1 MITNINVG
9 LTANDGLGDKL
20 RDAFI
25 IVNENFTEINSILTG
40 TGSFTIS
47 QVQGLQAALNNIQ
60 TQLDYIPGLQSD
72 INSINNTIYTI
83 NQTLNS
89 QNTSIADLYDEITNL
104 QNQIFARIEEAPID
118 GVTYGRQDGTWVVVS
133 GGTPSI
139 PTIDEVLGAGNTSI
153 GKTIEVTNA
162 GSSIKTSIT
171 PSKTTIGDISSERIE
186 FYGDKITFKS
196 STTEAILKYN
206 IGQAS
211 GFIPTFQL
219 PSKPITGLYTLATT
233 VDYTLQAVTTNSN
246 TTNLGI
252 QFQPVTPSGTGS
264 KYVTITNALA
274 TFISQSEGSFN
285 ITNDKIVW
293 SRFGNQVSLS
303 GWAASGSNNA
313 DYILPIKPFLFGG
326 YTLATTADILTVS
339 STNTNTIAINSSGVN
354 RAINGRGLTSSNQS
368 ITITGTGSS
377 TNNTWAWDIRTNPNL
392 LVDYLQFNT
401 ASTATGAVGRFVWN
415 DTDGTLDLG
424 LKGGNVTLQVGQEQ
438 LVRVVNKT
446 ATNITLQESAYQAVR
461 VTGAQGQRL
470 KVDLALATNDL
481 LSAETIGLVTET
493 ILDNQEGFVTIS
505 GLVNKIDTTGSLQS
519 ETWNDGDILYLSPTV
534 AGQITNI
541 KPSAPYHM
549 VIIGYVVYS
558 HAVNGKIFVKVNN
571 GYELDELHNVSIS
584 GTPSNGEVLTYNSID
599 NVWMN
604 EKPVNDLQIR
614 RTGIT
619 IYDDMTS
626 SASGV
631 SPFIKN
637 TFNSGVWST
646 SVLFN
651 VNNMGIISLNSSA
664 ASANS
669 GGAIVLVNSG
679 LARGMVFTPGIQYD
693 TIFYQVNTST
703 IKTRLGFIYG
713 SINVSAPSDG
723 IYFELDGLIL
733 SAYSANTS
741 VRSSSATY
749 SVPLATY
756 SHYRI
761 KMVSSSLATFEI
773 FDMNGSLLWTTNLT
787 TNIPTVG
794 SGMQPSIIV
803 ANTAIETRTLCY
815 VDYISATYPAMNR
828 GALT

>member
-25 IVNENFTEINSILTG
+25 IVNENFDAIDAILTG
-40 TGSFTIS
+40 TGTLTIS
-47 QVQGLQAALNNIQ
+47 QIAGLQTALTNIDN
-60 TQLDYIPGLQSD
+60 QLAYIPGLQTD
-72 INSINNTIYTI
+72 INDINNTIYTI

-89 QNTSIADLYDEITNL
+89 QNNSIADLYDEITNL

-118 GVTYGRQDGTWVVVS
+118 GITYGRRDGGWVAV
-133 GGTPSI
+133 GAGSI
-139 PTIDEVLGAGNTSI
+139 DLDGVLANGNTSI
-153 GKTIEVTNA
+153 DKTIEVTNA

-252 QFQPVTPSGTGS
+252 QFQPVTNTGTAS
-264 KYVTITNALA
+264 KYITITNALA

-303 GWAASGSNNA
+303 GWNASGSNTA
-313 DYILPIKPFLFGG
+313 DYILPTKPFLFGG
-326 YTLATTADILTVS
+326 YTLATTADITVVTVVSGNTNNLNIVS
-339 STNTNTIAINSSGVN
+339 SGTTRTLYS
-354 RAINGRGLTSSNQS
+354 RGLTSSNQS
-368 ITITGTGSS
+368 ITISPTGSS
-377 TNNTWAWDIRTNPNL
+377 ASSTYAWNVALNPDINYN
-392 LVDYLQFNT
+392 YLQANT

-493 ILDNQEGFVTIS
+493 ILNNQEGFVTIS

-541 KPSAPYHM
+541 KPSAPDHM

-571 GYELDELHNVSIS
+571 GYELDELHNVKIS
-584 GTPSNGEVLTYNSID
+584 GTPSNGEVLTYNNGLWED
-599 NVWMN
+599 KTEEFRLRQNVR
-604 EKPVNDLQIR
+604 VI
-614 RTGIT
+614 
-619 IYDDMTS
+619 S
-626 SASGV
+626 SDFIGTVAAANTPFVFSALSAGTNTTTTYLNGTNPGV
-631 SPFIKN
+631 
-637 TFNSGVWST
+637 TR
-646 SVLFN
+646 
-651 VNNMGIISLNSSA
+651 ISSSSA
-664 ASANS
+664 ATS
-669 GGAIVLVNSG
+669 GGLLSSNTLTAGTIIPTIG
-679 LARGMVFTPGIQYD
+679 QQMDFVFRTPN
-693 TIFYQVNTST
+693 TIIGVGST
-703 IKTRLGFIYG
+703 IRAGFFVASSTITDATSGFYMEIIDNQLYGKT
-713 SINVSAPSDG
+713 AK
-723 IYFELDGLIL
+723 
-733 SAYSANTS
+733 
-741 VRSSSATY
+741 SSSRSQTATSY
-749 SVPLATY
+749 SISNGGLWFHMRITYKATDLIEY
-756 SHYRI
+756 NLYNMSG
-761 KMVSSSLATFEI
+761 T
-773 FDMNGSLLWTTNLT
+773 LLWSDTLT
-787 TNIPTVG
+787 TNIPILALTCNLLAF
-794 SGMQPSIIV
+794 SSPTTTIATEMINMDYL
-803 ANTAIETRTLCY
+803 AFTLPT
-815 VDYISATYPAMNR
+815 STR
-828 GALT
+828 GALN